1 MAVSEPKEVLQK
13 APTGIRGLDE
23 ITYGGLPQGRPTLVV
38 GSAGSGK
45 TVLGMR
51 FLVAG
56 ATEHGEPGVLVS
68 FEETDAELAKN
79 FSTLGV
85 DVKQLEEE
93 KKLLIDYVYIER
105 SEIEETGEYDLE
117 GLFVRLGYAIDSI
130 GAKRVVLDTLEA
142 LFSGLTNAAI
152 VRAEL
157 RRLFRWLKDRGVTAV
172 ITAERGE
179 TTLSRFGLEEYV
191 ADCVILLDMR
201 TEEQITTRRLRIIKY
216 RGSAHG
222 TNEYPFIIDK
232 DGISV
237 LPITSLGLAHEVTD
251 ERVSTGIPRLD
262 AMFGGKGYY
271 RGSSIL
277 VSGSAGTGKSSLAAT
292 FVDAA
297 ARRGERCLYFAF
309 EESPSQIMRNMRSI
323 GIDLQQWVDRDLLTF
338 RASRPTLTGLETHLT
353 SMSKAI
359 MDVNPSVVVVDPITN
374 LTAVGS
380 RYEVLAMLTRVIDLL
395 KSRHITALFT
405 SLTATPSEESSTIGI
420 SSLIDTWI
428 VLRNLES
435 GGERNRGLSIM
446 KSRGMEHSNQIRE
459 LILSDQGVDL
469 ADVYLG
475 PSGVLTGTARIIQEA
490 KDAAAAVRQTQEVAR
505 KERDLERKRLVAEA
519 QIAALQA
526 ELERDEE
533 EVERV
538 RTEQAQLLAAEEQGR
553 ESIAQ
558 ARGAD

>member
-23 ITYGGLPQGRPTLVV
+23 ITYGGLPKGRPTLVI

-56 ATEHGEPGVLVS
+56 ATEYDEPGVLVS
-68 FEETDAELAKN
+68 FEETGEELAKN

-85 DVKQLEEE
+85 NVKKLEEE
-93 KKLLIDYVYIER
+93 KKLLVDYVYIER

-179 TTLSRFGLEEYV
+179 TTLSRYGLEEYV

-237 LPITSLGLAHEVTD
+237 LPITSLGLAHEVSD

-262 AMFGGKGYY
+262 AMFDGKGYY
-271 RGSSIL
+271 RGSSVL
-277 VSGSAGTGKSSLAAT
+277 VSGSAGTGKTSLAAS
-292 FVDAA
+292 FIDAA
-297 ARRGERCLYFAF
+297 AARGERCLYFAF

-380 RYEVLAMLTRVIDLL
+380 RYEVLAMLTRVMDLL

-405 SLTATPSEESSTIGI
+405 SLTTTPSEESSTIGI

-435 GGERNRGLSIM
+435 GGERNRGISIM

-475 PSGVLTGTARIIQEA
+475 PSGVLTGTTRIIQEA

-519 QIAALQA
+519 QIAVLQA